1 MTYPNCYLWNNWYLR
16 VQFSRDCKTN
26 KNFFKSKTHFLAPL
40 NRLKNK
46 DSYCLENEII
56 GGEHKVKLNGIG
68 LSSGIYSYQLRK
80 MV

>member
-1 MTYPNCYLWNNWYLR
+1 M
-16 VQFSRDCKTN
+16 
-26 KNFFKSKTHFLAPL
+26 

-46 DSYCLENEII
+46 DSYCLDNEII
-56 GGEHKVKLNGIG
+56 GGEHKVELNGIG